1 MPPTGAPPYGYGP
14 PPAPSQT
21 NGLAIGALILGVLAV
36 ISSWTVAGGVLLGI
50 AAIVLGFIGRRRDRA
65 AGRGAGLSIAGI
77 VTGIAGVVLGGLFL
91 ALYIAIGDAANDPF
105 DDDGDAADPS
115 TYELTD
121 DTCEIDDDGS
131 ITAAGTIEN
140 TSNRSRTFVV
150 RARFTAGGDEIDSGT
165 DRLFISQ
172 GDRDDYE
179 ISGDVGD
186 AQGVSCEVSVER

>member
-1 MPPTGAPPYGYGP
+1 M
-14 PPAPSQT
+14 
-21 NGLAIGALILGVLAV
+21 
-36 ISSWTVAGGVLLGI
+36 
-50 AAIVLGFIGRRRDRA
+50 
-65 AGRGAGLSIAGI
+65 AGLL
-77 VTGIAGVVLGGLFL
+77 TGIGGVVLGGLFL

-105 DDDGDAADPS
+105 DNSGDAADPS

-140 TSNRSRTFVV
+140 TSDRSRTFVV
-150 RARFTAGGDEIDSGT
+150 RARFTAGGDELDEGT
-165 DRLFISQ
+165 DRLFIGE
-172 GDRDDYE
+172 GDRDDYD